1 MTSTVIF
8 IVVIVVLI
16 IFSALFSSAETAL
29 TTIPGH
35 RLRTM
40 VSDGVKGAVRLE
52 KILGQRQKMLSVI
65 LICNNIVNLSA
76 SAVMTI
82 LVQKLFGNG
91 AVSIGTGVLTLLVL
105 IFGEIAPKTFAT
117 YRAEK
122 LALRISGIIYGLMVV
137 LTPVAA
143 AVNFLARGV
152 LRLMGIKKGEQ
163 ARPITEKE
171 FLSLVEVSNEQGVIE
186 NDEKDIIDNVFE
198 FSDTVV
204 KEVMVPRINITSIRI
219 DSTYEEI
226 VPVFRQN
233 HYTRLPVFDQDEEN
247 IIGVLNIKDLVFYD
261 EELIPEFSVKS
272 VMRKIKYTFEQKHLS
287 ELFLE
292 MKSENIAMMAVLDEY
307 GDTAGIVTLEDLIEE
322 ILGDIRD
329 EYDESESE
337 ELVKTGEGEYIVHG
351 HMSLDDVN
359 DILGTEFES
368 EDYDSI
374 GGLMIEALGRLPE
387 AGESVS
393 FGDVT
398 LTAQEM
404 EGARIEK
411 VRIVIA
417 GSSEP
422 ERNNE

>member
-1 MTSTVIF
+1 MTSAVIF

-16 IFSALFSSAETAL
+16 ILSALFSSAETAL
-29 TTIPGH
+29 TTIPAH

-52 KILGQRQKMLSVI
+52 KILAERQKMLSVI

-122 LALRISGIIYGLMVV
+122 LALKISGIIYGLMVV
-137 LTPVAA
+137 FTPIAA

-152 LRLMGIKKGEQ
+152 LRLMGIKKDEET
-163 ARPITEKE
+163 RPITEKE

-186 NDEKDIIDNVFE
+186 NDEKNIIDNVFE

-204 KEVMVPRINITSIRI
+204 KEVMVPRINVTSIRE

-226 VPVFRQN
+226 MPVFRQN
-233 HYTRLPVFDQDEEN
+233 YYTRLPVFDEDEEN
-247 IIGVLNIKDLVFYD
+247 IIGVLNVKDLVFYD
-261 EELIPEFSVKS
+261 EEKISEFSVKS
-272 VMRKIKYTFEQKHLS
+272 VMREIKYTFEQKHLS

-292 MKSENIAMMAVLDEY
+292 MKNENIAMMAVLDEY

-337 ELVKTGEGEYIVHG
+337 ELVEMNPGEYLAHG
-351 HMSLDDVN
+351 HMGLSDVN
-359 DILGTEFES
+359 DILGTGFES

-374 GGLMIEALGRLPE
+374 GGILIEALGRLPE
-387 AGESVS
+387 PGESVKI
-393 FGDVT
+393 GNAV

-404 EGARIEK
+404 ENARIEK
-411 VRIVIA
+411 VKIEIFEKETEEDN
-417 GSSEP
+417 G
-422 ERNNE
+422 

>member
-16 IFSALFSSAETAL
+16 ILSALFSSAETAL
-29 TTIPGH
+29 TTIPAH
-35 RLRTM
+35 RLRAM
-40 VSDGVKGAVRLE
+40 VSDGVKGASRLE
-52 KILGQRQKMLSVI
+52 KILAERQKMLSVI

-137 LTPVAA
+137 LTPIAA

-152 LRLMGIKKGEQ
+152 LRLMGIKKDEE

-171 FLSLVEVSNEQGVIE
+171 FLSLVEVGNEQGVIE
-186 NDEKDIIDNVFE
+186 NDEKNIIDNVFE

-204 KEVMVPRINITSIRI
+204 KEVMVPRINVTSIRV

-226 VPVFRQN
+226 MPVFKQN
-233 HYTRLPVFDQDEEN
+233 YYTRLPVFDEDDEN
-247 IIGVLNIKDLVFYD
+247 IIGVLNVKDLVFYD
-261 EELIPEFSVKS
+261 EEKISEFSVKN
-272 VMRKIKYTFEQKHLS
+272 VMREIKYTFEQKHLS

-292 MKSENIAMMAVLDEY
+292 MKDENIAMMAVLDEY

-329 EYDESESE
+329 EYDESESD
-337 ELVKTGEGEYIVHG
+337 ELIEIKPGEYLAHG

-374 GGLMIEALGRLPE
+374 GGILIGALGRLPE
-387 AGESVS
+387 AGESVE
-393 FGDVT
+393 FAGAE

-404 EGARIEK
+404 DNARIEK
-411 VRIVIA
+411 VKIVI
-417 GSSEP
+417 P
-422 ERNNE
+422 EKETEENNG